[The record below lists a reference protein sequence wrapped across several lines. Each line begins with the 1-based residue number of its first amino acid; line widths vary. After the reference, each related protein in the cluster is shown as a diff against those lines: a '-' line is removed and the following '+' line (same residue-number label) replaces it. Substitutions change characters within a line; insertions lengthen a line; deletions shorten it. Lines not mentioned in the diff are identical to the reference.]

1 MFIAPTQV
9 ALYDKPHQFE
19 PLVPRS
25 GLTELVQRTRG
36 VVEASYRLQGV
47 HVATRASLRE
57 LVRAMNSYYS
67 NLIEG
72 QGTHPAN
79 IARALKQDFSEKPD
93 IAQRQRIAVAHIDAE
108 RELEAA
114 HAPEAHVLT
123 SAFLQRAH
131 GSLYGRLAPADR
143 MSPN

>member
-1 MFIAPTQV
+1 M
-9 ALYDKPHQFE
+9 D
-19 PLVPRS
+19 
-25 GLTELVQRTRG
+25 LTELVQRTRG

-79 IARALKQDFSEKPD
+79 IARALKQDFPEKP
-93 IAQRQRIAVAHIDAE
+93 
-108 RELEAA
+108 
-114 HAPEAHVLT
+114 
-123 SAFLQRAH
+123 
-131 GSLYGRLAPADR
+131 
-143 MSPN
+143 